1 MDLPSDSIKVLAD
14 ICVNIY
20 MVLNK
25 HKYCYNKGENAK
37 EKVLKT

>member
-1 MDLPSDSIKVLAD
+1 MDLPSDPIKVLAD
-14 ICVNIY
+14 ICVSIY

-25 HKYCYNKGENAK
+25 HNNCYNKGDSTK